1 MEKDRIYYRK
11 IGEKGMTYQ
20 SEYELELQF
29 IKQLETQGYDKVS
42 IADEDAL
49 KKNFRKMLFE
59 FNKEKLNNIPF
70 TDKEFNRIL
79 IHLEGKS
86 IYNSAKLFRDK
97 YVLEREDGTEV
108 YIEFFNSKNWTKNK
122 FQVTNQVT
130 MISKYTNR
138 YDVTILV
145 NGLPL
150 VQVELKRRGI
160 DLKEAF
166 NQIER
171 YRRHSYKGLYRY
183 IQCFIITNG
192 VDTKY
197 YSNSDKPLNFNFTF
211 FWSDEKNNRITN
223 LSDFTSSFLQKH
235 TLNNII
241 GKYMIISDADKNLMV
256 MRPYQVYAVEAITK
270 RALETNNNG
279 YVWHTTGSGKTL
291 TSFKSSQLLSNE
303 EKIKKVFFLI
313 DRKDLDSQTVEEFNK
328 FEADCVDTT
337 DNVGKLI
344 KQVEDINSRL
354 IVTTIQKLARL
365 LKSEKYTHR
374 MDRYREEK
382 VIFIIDE
389 CHRSQFGEM
398 HTAINKH
405 FVNAQYFG
413 FTGTPRLVENR
424 SQDGR
429 TTADLFDTCLHHYL
443 IKDAINDNNVLGF
456 SVEYIKTFDGDFD
469 ENDETKVSAI
479 DENDETKVSAIDKEE
494 VFHSEKRVN
503 MVAQHIIDNHN
514 AKTANK
520 KFTSIFTVDSIPL
533 LIKYYDTF
541 KSLDHDL
548 KIAAVF
554 TFQDNEDLSGK
565 DEHSRDSLERMIED
579 YNKMFP
585 SKDNTKFSTDTF
597 QAYFKDLSRKLKNA
611 EVDIVLVVNMFLTGF
626 DSKPLNTLYVDRNLN
641 YHGLV
646 QAFSR
651 TNRILDDTK
660 PYGNIVCY
668 RNLKKN
674 TDEAICLFS
683 QTDNTDVV
691 LMESY
696 DHYLKLFKERLE
708 ELYKVAPSID
718 YIDDIQSEEEK
729 KNFILAFREL
739 SKQLIKL
746 KTFTDFEFNK
756 EALGISHQ
764 EYEDYKSKYFR
775 IYDELKKTA
784 GEKESIL
791 LNIDFAIEL
800 MQVDKINVDYIMNL
814 IRDIDFTDEEKRKA
828 DIEKIK
834 RLLDSADNENLRLK
848 ADLIRAFLEEV
859 VPKASKDSSMDDLFN
874 EFIEEKRVE
883 EITEFSET
891 VDIVRETM
899 KDYITEYEYSGI
911 IDSAQI
917 KDSINGGLIKKKK
930 LSEKIKHFIMDHV
943 RKFSF

>member
-1 MEKDRIYYRK
+1 
-11 IGEKGMTYQ
+11 MTYQ
-20 SEYELELQF
+20 SEYELEIQL
-29 IKQLETQGYDKVS
+29 IKQLEAQGYTKVS
-42 IADEDAL
+42 IGDEDAL
-49 KKNFRKMLFE
+49 KANFRKMLFE
-59 FNKEKLNNIPF
+59 HNKEKLNNTPF

-86 IYNSAKLFRDK
+86 IYNSSKLFRDK
-97 YVLEREDGTEV
+97 FVLEREDGTEV
-108 YIEFFNSKNWTKNK
+108 YLEFFNSKNWTKNK

-130 MISKYTNR
+130 MINKYTNR
-138 YDVTILV
+138 YDVTILI

-150 VQVELKRRGI
+150 VQVELKRRGL

-183 IQCFIITNG
+183 IQCFVITNG

-197 YSNSDKPLNFNFTF
+197 FSNSDKPLNFNFTF
-211 FWSDEKNNRITN
+211 FWSDEKNTRISN
-223 LSDFTSSFLQKH
+223 LSKFTESFFERH
-235 TLNNII
+235 MLNNII
-241 GKYMIISDADKNLMV
+241 GKYMVISDADKNLMI
-256 MRPYQVYAVEAITK
+256 MRPYQVYAVEALTK

-279 YVWHTTGSGKTL
+279 YIWHTTGSGKTL
-291 TSFKSSQLLSNE
+291 TSFKASQLLSNE

-337 DNVGKLI
+337 DNVGTLI

-365 LKSEKYTHR
+365 LKSEKYAHR
-374 MDRYREEK
+374 MDKYREEK

-479 DENDETKVSAIDKEE
+479 DKEE
-494 VFHSEKRVN
+494 MFHEQDRIA
-503 MVAQHIIDNHN
+503 MVSQHIIDNHN

-520 KFTSIFTVDSIPL
+520 KFTSLFTVDSIPL

-541 KSLDHDL
+541 KKLDHDL

-565 DEHSRDSLERMIED
+565 DEHSRESLERMIED

-597 QAYFKDLSRKLKNA
+597 QAYFKDLSKKIKNA

-683 QTDNTDVV
+683 QTENTDVV

-696 DHYLKLFKERLE
+696 DHYLELFKARLD
-708 ELYKVAPSID
+708 ELYKVAPTID
-718 YIDDIQSEEEK
+718 YVDGIQSEEEK

-746 KTFTDFEFNK
+746 KTFTDFEFDEK
-756 EALGISHQ
+756 AIGISHQ

-775 IYDELKKTA
+775 IYDEFKKTA

-800 MQVDKINVDYIMNL
+800 MAVDKINVDYIMNL
-814 IRDIDFTDEEKRKA
+814 IRDIDFSDEEKRKA

-848 ADLIRAFLEEV
+848 ADLIRAFLDEV
-859 VPKASKDSSMDDLFN
+859 VPKANKDSSMDELFN
-874 EFIEEKRVE
+874 EFVEEKRVY
-883 EITEFSET
+883 EITEFAENI
-891 VDIVRETM
+891 DIVKETM

-911 IDSAQI
+911 IDSAKI
-917 KDSINGGLIKKKK
+917 KDSINGGLLKKKK
-930 LSEKIKHFIMDHV
+930 LSEKIKHFIIDHV
-943 RKFSF
+943 SKFSF

>member
-1 MEKDRIYYRK
+1 M
-11 IGEKGMTYQ
+11 
-20 SEYELELQF
+20 
-29 IKQLETQGYDKVS
+29 
-42 IADEDAL
+42 
-49 KKNFRKMLFE
+49 
-59 FNKEKLNNIPF
+59 
-70 TDKEFNRIL
+70 
-79 IHLEGKS
+79 
-86 IYNSAKLFRDK
+86 
-97 YVLEREDGTEV
+97 
-108 YIEFFNSKNWTKNK
+108 
-122 FQVTNQVT
+122 
-130 MISKYTNR
+130 
-138 YDVTILV
+138 
-145 NGLPL
+145 
-150 VQVELKRRGI
+150 
-160 DLKEAF
+160 
-166 NQIER
+166 
-171 YRRHSYKGLYRY
+171 
-183 IQCFIITNG
+183 
-192 VDTKY
+192 
-197 YSNSDKPLNFNFTF
+197 
-211 FWSDEKNNRITN
+211 
-223 LSDFTSSFLQKH
+223 
-235 TLNNII
+235 LNNII
-241 GKYMIISDADKNLMV
+241 GKYMVISDADKNLMV
-256 MRPYQVYAVEAITK
+256 MRPYQVYAVEALTK

-279 YVWHTTGSGKTL
+279 YIWHTTGSGKTL
-291 TSFKSSQLLSNE
+291 TSFKASQLLSNE

-337 DNVGKLI
+337 DNVGTLI

-365 LKSEKYTHR
+365 LKSEKYAHR
-374 MDRYREEK
+374 MDKYREEK

-413 FTGTPRLVENR
+413 FTGTPRLVENK

-479 DENDETKVSAIDKEE
+479 DKEE
-494 VFHSEKRVN
+494 VFHSQDRIDKVS
-503 MVAQHIIDNHN
+503 QHIIDNHN

-520 KFTSIFTVDSIPL
+520 KFTSLFTVDSIPL

-541 KSLDHDL
+541 KKLDHDL

-565 DEHSRDSLERMIED
+565 DEHSRESLERIIED

-597 QAYFKDLSRKLKNA
+597 QAYFKDLSRKIKNA

-683 QTDNTDVV
+683 QTENTDVV

-696 DHYLKLFKERLE
+696 DHYLGLFKERLDD
-708 ELYKVAPSID
+708 LYKLAPNIDMIDSI
-718 YIDDIQSEEEK
+718 QNEEGK
-729 KNFILAFREL
+729 KNFVIAFREL

-746 KTFTDFEFNK
+746 KTFVDFEFDK
-756 EALGISHQ
+756 EKIGMSHQ
-764 EYEDYKSKYFR
+764 EYEDYKSKKFR
-775 IYDELKKTA
+775 IYDELKKSA
-784 GEKESIL
+784 PEKESIL
-791 LNIDFAIEL
+791 LYIDFAIEL
-800 MQVDKINVDYIMNL
+800 MAIDKINVDYIMNL
-814 IRDIDFTDEEKRKA
+814 IRDIDFSDEEKRKA

-848 ADLIRAFLEEV
+848 ADLIRAFLDEV
-859 VPKASKDSSMDDLFN
+859 VPKANKNSSMDDLFN
-874 EFIEEKRVE
+874 EFIEEKRVY
-883 EITEFSET
+883 EITEFAENI
-891 VDIVRETM
+891 DIVKETM

-911 IDSAQI
+911 IDSAKI
-917 KDSINGGLIKKKK
+917 KDSINGGLLKKKK
-930 LSEKIKHFIMDHV
+930 LSEKIKHFIIDHV
-943 RKFSF
+943 SKFSF

>member
-1 MEKDRIYYRK
+1 
-11 IGEKGMTYQ
+11 MTYQ
-20 SEYELELQF
+20 SEHELEMQL
-29 IKQLETQGYDKVS
+29 IKQLEAQGYIKVP
-42 IADEDAL
+42 IDDEDAL
-49 KKNFRKMLFE
+49 KANFRKMLFE
-59 FNKEKLNNIPF
+59 HNKEKLNNTPF

-86 IYNSAKLFRDK
+86 IYNSSKLFRDK
-97 YVLEREDGTEV
+97 FVLERENGTEV
-108 YIEFFNSKNWTKNK
+108 YLEFFNSKNWTKNK

-130 MISKYTNR
+130 MINKYTNR
-138 YDVTILV
+138 YDVTILI

-150 VQVELKRRGI
+150 VQVELKRRGL

-183 IQCFIITNG
+183 IQCFVITNG

-197 YSNSDKPLNFNFTF
+197 LSNSDKPLNFNFTF
-211 FWSDEKNNRITN
+211 FWSDEKNNRISN
-223 LSDFTSSFLQKH
+223 LSKFTESFFERH
-235 TLNNII
+235 MLNNII
-241 GKYMIISDADKNLMV
+241 GKYMVISDADKNLMV
-256 MRPYQVYAVEAITK
+256 MRPYQVYAVEALTK

-279 YVWHTTGSGKTL
+279 YIWHTTGSGKTL
-291 TSFKSSQLLSNE
+291 TSFKASQLLSNE

-337 DNVGKLI
+337 DNVGTLI

-365 LKSEKYTHR
+365 LKSEKYANR
-374 MDRYREEK
+374 MDKYREEK

-413 FTGTPRLVENR
+413 FTGTPRLVENK

-479 DENDETKVSAIDKEE
+479 DKEE
-494 VFHSEKRVN
+494 VFHSQDRIDKVS
-503 MVAQHIIDNHN
+503 QHIIDNHN

-520 KFTSIFTVDSIPL
+520 KFTSLFTVDSIPL

-541 KSLDHDL
+541 KKLDHDL

-565 DEHSRDSLERMIED
+565 DEHSRESLERIIED

-597 QAYFKDLSRKLKNA
+597 QAYFKDLSRKIKNA

-683 QTDNTDVV
+683 QTENTDVV
-691 LMESY
+691 LMQSY
-696 DHYLKLFKERLE
+696 DHYLGLFKERLDD
-708 ELYKVAPSID
+708 LYKLAPNIDMIDSI
-718 YIDDIQSEEEK
+718 QNEEGK
-729 KNFILAFREL
+729 KNFVIAFREL

-746 KTFTDFEFNK
+746 KTFVDFEFDK
-756 EALGISHQ
+756 EKIGMAHQ

-775 IYDELKKTA
+775 IYDELKKSA
-784 GEKESIL
+784 PEKESIL
-791 LNIDFAIEL
+791 LYIDFAIEL
-800 MQVDKINVDYIMNL
+800 MAIDKINVDYIMNL
-814 IRDIDFTDEEKRKA
+814 IRDIDFSDEEKRKA

-848 ADLIRAFLEEV
+848 ADLIRAFLDEV
-859 VPKASKDSSMDDLFN
+859 VPKANNNSSMDDLFN
-874 EFIEEKRVE
+874 EFIEEKRVY
-883 EITEFSET
+883 EITEFAENI
-891 VDIVRETM
+891 DIVKETM

-911 IDSAQI
+911 IDSAKI
-917 KDSINGGLIKKKK
+917 KDSINGGLLKKKK
-930 LSEKIKHFIMDHV
+930 LSEKIKHFIIDHV
-943 RKFSF
+943 SKFSF

>member
-1 MEKDRIYYRK
+1 
-11 IGEKGMTYQ
+11 MTYQ
-20 SEYELELQF
+20 SEYELEMQL
-29 IKQLETQGYDKVS
+29 IKQLEAQGYTKVS
-42 IADEDAL
+42 IGDEEAL
-49 KKNFRKMLFE
+49 KANFRKMLFE
-59 FNKEKLNNIPF
+59 HNKEKLNNTPF

-86 IYNSAKLFRDK
+86 IYNSSKLFRDK
-97 YVLEREDGTEV
+97 FVLEREDGTEV
-108 YIEFFNSKNWTKNK
+108 YLEFFNSKNWTKNK

-130 MISKYTNR
+130 MINKYTNR
-138 YDVTILV
+138 YDVTILI

-150 VQVELKRRGI
+150 VQVELKRRGL

-183 IQCFIITNG
+183 IQCFVITNG

-197 YSNSDKPLNFNFTF
+197 FSNSDKPLNFNFTF
-211 FWSDEKNNRITN
+211 FWSDDKNKRISN
-223 LSDFTSSFLQKH
+223 LSQFTSSFFERH
-235 TLNNII
+235 MLNNII
-241 GKYMIISDADKNLMV
+241 GKYMVISDADKNLMV
-256 MRPYQVYAVEAITK
+256 MRPYQVYAVEALTK

-279 YVWHTTGSGKTL
+279 YIWHTTGSGKTL
-291 TSFKSSQLLSNE
+291 TSFKASQLLSNE

-337 DNVGKLI
+337 DNVGTLI

-354 IVTTIQKLARL
+354 IVTTIQKLARV

-374 MDRYREEK
+374 MDKYREEK

-405 FVNAQYFG
+405 FINAQYFG

-479 DENDETKVSAIDKEE
+479 DKEE
-494 VFHSEKRVN
+494 VFHAQDRII
-503 MVAQHIIDNHN
+503 MVSQHIIDNHN

-520 KFTSIFTVDSIPL
+520 KFTSLFTVDSIPL

-541 KSLDHDL
+541 KQLDHDL

-565 DEHSRDSLERMIED
+565 EEHSRDSLERIIED

-597 QAYFKDLSRKLKNA
+597 QAYFKDLSRKIKNA

-683 QTDNTDVV
+683 QTENTDVV

-696 DHYLKLFKERLE
+696 DHYLELFKARLD
-708 ELYKVAPSID
+708 ELYKVAPTID
-718 YIDDIQSEEEK
+718 YVDSIQSEEEK

-746 KTFTDFEFNK
+746 KTFTDFEFVEK
-756 EALGISHQ
+756 AIGISHQ

-800 MQVDKINVDYIMNL
+800 MAVDKINVDYIMNL
-814 IRDIDFTDEEKRKA
+814 IRDIDFSDEEKRKA

-834 RLLDSADNENLRLK
+834 RLLESADNENLRLK
-848 ADLIRAFLEEV
+848 ADLIRAFLDEV
-859 VPKASKDSSMDDLFN
+859 VPKANKASSMDDLFN
-874 EFIEEKRVE
+874 EFVEEKRVY
-883 EITEFSET
+883 EITEFAES
-891 VDIVRETM
+891 VDIVKETM

-911 IDSAQI
+911 IDSAEI
-917 KDSINGGLIKKKK
+917 KDSINGGLLKKKK
-930 LSEKIKHFIMDHV
+930 LSEKIKHFIIDHV
-943 RKFSF
+943 NKFSF

>member
-1 MEKDRIYYRK
+1 
-11 IGEKGMTYQ
+11 MTYQ
-20 SEYELELQF
+20 SEHELEMQL
-29 IKQLETQGYDKVS
+29 IKQLETQGYIKVS
-42 IADEDAL
+42 IDDEDAL
-49 KKNFRKMLFE
+49 KANFRKMLFE
-59 FNKEKLNNIPF
+59 HNKEKLNNTPF

-86 IYNSAKLFRDK
+86 IYNSSKLFRDK
-97 YVLEREDGTEV
+97 FVLEREDGTEV
-108 YIEFFNSKNWTKNK
+108 YLEFFNSKNWTKNK

-130 MISKYTNR
+130 MINKYTNR
-138 YDVTILV
+138 YDVTILI

-150 VQVELKRRGI
+150 VQIELKRRGL

-183 IQCFIITNG
+183 IQCFVITNG

-197 YSNSDKPLNFNFTF
+197 FSNSDKPLNFNFTF
-211 FWSDEKNNRITN
+211 FWSDEKNNRISN
-223 LSDFTSSFLQKH
+223 LSKFTESFFERH
-235 TLNNII
+235 MLNNII
-241 GKYMIISDADKNLMV
+241 GKYMVISDADKNLMV
-256 MRPYQVYAVEAITK
+256 MRPYQVYAVEVLTK

-279 YVWHTTGSGKTL
+279 YIWHTTGSGKTL
-291 TSFKSSQLLSNE
+291 TSFKASQLLSNE

-337 DNVGKLI
+337 DNVGTLI
-344 KQVEDINSRL
+344 KQIEDINSRL

-365 LKSEKYTHR
+365 LKSEKYAHR
-374 MDRYREEK
+374 MDKYREEK

-413 FTGTPRLVENR
+413 FTGTSRLVENR

-479 DENDETKVSAIDKEE
+479 DKEE
-494 VFHSEKRVN
+494 VFHSQDRID
-503 MVAQHIIDNHN
+503 MVSQHIIHNHN

-520 KFTSIFTVDSIPL
+520 KFTSLFTVDSIPL

-541 KSLDHDL
+541 KKLDHDL

-565 DEHSRDSLERMIED
+565 DEHSRESLERIIED

-597 QAYFKDLSRKLKNA
+597 QAYFKDLSRKIKNA

-651 TNRILDDTK
+651 TSRILDDTK

-683 QTDNTDVV
+683 QTENTDVV

-696 DHYLKLFKERLE
+696 DHYLGLFKERLDD
-708 ELYKVAPSID
+708 LYKLAPNIDMIDSI
-718 YIDDIQSEEEK
+718 QNEEGK
-729 KNFILAFREL
+729 KNFVIAFREL

-746 KTFTDFEFNK
+746 KTFVDFEFDK
-756 EALGISHQ
+756 EKIGMAHQ

-775 IYDELKKTA
+775 IYDELKKSA
-784 GEKESIL
+784 PEKESIL
-791 LNIDFAIEL
+791 LYIDFAIEL
-800 MQVDKINVDYIMNL
+800 MAVDKINVDYIMNL
-814 IRDIDFTDEEKRKA
+814 IRDIDFSDDEKRKT

-848 ADLIRAFLEEV
+848 ADLIRAFLDEV
-859 VPKASKDSSMDDLFN
+859 VPKANNNSSMDDLFN
-874 EFIEEKRVE
+874 EFIEEKRVY
-883 EITEFSET
+883 EITEFAENI
-891 VDIVRETM
+891 DIVKETM

-911 IDSAQI
+911 IDSAKI
-917 KDSINGGLIKKKK
+917 KDSINGGLLKKKK
-930 LSEKIKHFIMDHV
+930 LSEKIKHFIIDHV
-943 RKFSF
+943 SKFSF

>member
-1 MEKDRIYYRK
+1 
-11 IGEKGMTYQ
+11 MTYQ
-20 SEYELELQF
+20 SEYELEMQL
-29 IKQLETQGYDKVS
+29 IKQLETQGYIKVP
-42 IADEDAL
+42 IDDEDAL
-49 KKNFRKMLFE
+49 KANFRKMLFE
-59 FNKEKLNNIPF
+59 HNKEKLNNTPF

-86 IYNSAKLFRDK
+86 IYNSSKLFRDK
-97 YVLEREDGTEV
+97 FVLERENGTEV
-108 YIEFFNSKNWTKNK
+108 YLEFFNSKNWTKNK

-130 MISKYTNR
+130 MINKYTNR
-138 YDVTILV
+138 YDVTILI

-150 VQVELKRRGI
+150 VQVELKRRGL

-183 IQCFIITNG
+183 IQCFVITNG

-197 YSNSDKPLNFNFTF
+197 FSNSDKPLNFNFTF
-211 FWSDEKNNRITN
+211 FWSDEKNNRISN
-223 LSDFTSSFLQKH
+223 LSKFTESFFERH
-235 TLNNII
+235 MLNNII
-241 GKYMIISDADKNLMV
+241 GKYMVISDADKNLMV
-256 MRPYQVYAVEAITK
+256 MRPYQVYAVEALTK

-279 YVWHTTGSGKTL
+279 YIWHTTGSGKTL
-291 TSFKSSQLLSNE
+291 TSFKASQLLSNE

-337 DNVGKLI
+337 DNVGTLI

-365 LKSEKYTHR
+365 LKSEKYAHR
-374 MDRYREEK
+374 MDKYREEK

-413 FTGTPRLVENR
+413 FTGTPRFVENR

-479 DENDETKVSAIDKEE
+479 DKEE
-494 VFHSEKRVN
+494 VFHSQDRIDKVS
-503 MVAQHIIDNHN
+503 QHIIDNHN

-520 KFTSIFTVDSIPL
+520 KFTSLFTVDSIPL

-541 KSLDHDL
+541 KKLDHDL

-565 DEHSRDSLERMIED
+565 DEHSRESLERIIED

-585 SKDNTKFSTDTF
+585 SKDSTKFSTDTF
-597 QAYFKDLSRKLKNA
+597 QAYFKDLSRKIKNA

-683 QTDNTDVV
+683 QTENTDVV

-696 DHYLKLFKERLE
+696 DHYLGLFKERLDD
-708 ELYKVAPSID
+708 LYKLAPNIDMIDSI
-718 YIDDIQSEEEK
+718 QNEEGK
-729 KNFILAFREL
+729 KNFVIAFREL

-746 KTFTDFEFNK
+746 KTFVDFEFDK
-756 EALGISHQ
+756 EKIGMAHQ

-775 IYDELKKTA
+775 IYDELKKSA
-784 GEKESIL
+784 PEKESIL
-791 LNIDFAIEL
+791 LYIDFAIEL
-800 MQVDKINVDYIMNL
+800 MAIDKINVDYIMNL
-814 IRDIDFTDEEKRKA
+814 IRDIDFSDEEKRKA

-848 ADLIRAFLEEV
+848 ADLIRAFLDEV
-859 VPKASKDSSMDDLFN
+859 VPKANKNSSLDDLFN
-874 EFIEEKRVE
+874 EFIEEKRVY
-883 EITEFSET
+883 EITEFAENI
-891 VDIVRETM
+891 DIVKETM

-911 IDSAQI
+911 IDSAKI
-917 KDSINGGLIKKKK
+917 KDSINGGLLKKKK
-930 LSEKIKHFIMDHV
+930 LSEKIKHFIIDHLS
-943 RKFSF
+943 KFSF

>member
-1 MEKDRIYYRK
+1 
-11 IGEKGMTYQ
+11 MTYQ
-20 SEYELELQF
+20 SEYELEMQL
-29 IKQLETQGYDKVS
+29 IKQLETQGYIKVS
-42 IADEDAL
+42 IDDEDAL
-49 KKNFRKMLFE
+49 KANFRKMLFE
-59 FNKEKLNNIPF
+59 HNKEKLNNTPF

-86 IYNSAKLFRDK
+86 IYNSSKLFRDK
-97 YVLEREDGTEV
+97 FVLEREDGTEV
-108 YIEFFNSKNWTKNK
+108 YLEFFNSKNWTKNK

-130 MISKYTNR
+130 IINKYTNI
-138 YDVTILV
+138 YDVTILI

-150 VQVELKRRGI
+150 VQVELKRRGL

-183 IQCFIITNG
+183 IQCFVITNG

-197 YSNSDKPLNFNFTF
+197 FSNSDKPLNFNFTF
-211 FWSDEKNNRITN
+211 FWSDEKNNRISN
-223 LSDFTSSFLQKH
+223 LSKFTESFFERH
-235 TLNNII
+235 MLNNII
-241 GKYMIISDADKNLMV
+241 GKYMVISDADKNLMV
-256 MRPYQVYAVEAITK
+256 MRPYQIYAVEALTK

-279 YVWHTTGSGKTL
+279 YIWHTTGSGKTL
-291 TSFKSSQLLSNE
+291 TSFKASQLLSNE

-328 FEADCVDTT
+328 FEADCVATT
-337 DNVGKLI
+337 DNVGTLI

-365 LKSEKYTHR
+365 LKSEKYAHR
-374 MDRYREEK
+374 MDKYREEK

-413 FTGTPRLVENR
+413 FTGTPRLVENK

-479 DENDETKVSAIDKEE
+479 DKEE
-494 VFHSEKRVN
+494 VFHSQDRIDKVS
-503 MVAQHIIDNHN
+503 QHIIDNHN

-520 KFTSIFTVDSIPL
+520 KFTSLFTVDSIPL

-541 KSLDHDL
+541 KKLDHDL

-565 DEHSRDSLERMIED
+565 DEHSRESLERIIED

-597 QAYFKDLSRKLKNA
+597 QAYFKDLSRKIKNA

-683 QTDNTDVV
+683 QTENTDVV

-696 DHYLKLFKERLE
+696 DHYLGLFKERLDD
-708 ELYKVAPSID
+708 LYKLAPNIDMIDSI
-718 YIDDIQSEEEK
+718 QNEEGK
-729 KNFILAFREL
+729 KNFVIAFREL

-746 KTFTDFEFNK
+746 KTFVDFEFDK
-756 EALGISHQ
+756 EKIGMAHQ

-775 IYDELKKTA
+775 IYDELKKSA
-784 GEKESIL
+784 PEKESIL
-791 LNIDFAIEL
+791 LYIDFAIEL
-800 MQVDKINVDYIMNL
+800 MAIDKINVDYIMNL
-814 IRDIDFTDEEKRKA
+814 IRDIDFSDEEKRKA

-848 ADLIRAFLEEV
+848 ADLIRAFLDEV
-859 VPKASKDSSMDDLFN
+859 VPKANKNSSMDDLFN
-874 EFIEEKRVE
+874 EFIEEKRVY
-883 EITEFSET
+883 EITEFAENI
-891 VDIVRETM
+891 DIVKETM

-911 IDSAQI
+911 IDSAKI
-917 KDSINGGLIKKKK
+917 KDSINGGLLKKKK
-930 LSEKIKHFIMDHV
+930 LSEKIKHFIIDHV
-943 RKFSF
+943 SKFSF

>member
-1 MEKDRIYYRK
+1 
-11 IGEKGMTYQ
+11 MTYQ
-20 SEYELELQF
+20 SEYELEMQL
-29 IKQLETQGYDKVS
+29 IKQLEAQGYTKIS
-42 IADEDAL
+42 IGDEDVL
-49 KKNFRKMLFE
+49 KANFRKMLFE
-59 FNKEKLNNIPF
+59 HNKEKLNNTPF

-86 IYNSAKLFRDK
+86 IYNSSKLFRDK
-97 YVLEREDGTEV
+97 FVLEREDGTEV
-108 YIEFFNSKNWTKNK
+108 YLEFFNSKNWTKNK

-130 MISKYTNR
+130 MINKYTNR
-138 YDVTILV
+138 YDVTILI

-150 VQVELKRRGI
+150 VQVELKRRGL

-183 IQCFIITNG
+183 IQCFVITNG

-197 YSNSDKPLNFNFTF
+197 FSNSDKPLNFNFTF
-211 FWSDEKNNRITN
+211 FWSDEKNTRISN
-223 LSDFTSSFLQKH
+223 LSKFTESFFERH
-235 TLNNII
+235 MLNNII
-241 GKYMIISDADKNLMV
+241 GKYMVISDADKNLMV
-256 MRPYQVYAVEAITK
+256 MRPYQVYAVEALTK

-279 YVWHTTGSGKTL
+279 YIWHTTGSGKTL
-291 TSFKSSQLLSNE
+291 TSFKASQLLSNE

-337 DNVGKLI
+337 DNVGTLI

-365 LKSEKYTHR
+365 LKSEKYAHR
-374 MDRYREEK
+374 MDKYREEK

-479 DENDETKVSAIDKEE
+479 DKEE
-494 VFHSEKRVN
+494 VFHEQDRIA
-503 MVAQHIIDNHN
+503 MVSQHIIDNHN

-520 KFTSIFTVDSIPL
+520 KFTSLFTVDSIPL

-541 KSLDHDL
+541 KKLDHDL

-565 DEHSRDSLERMIED
+565 DEHSRESLERMIED

-597 QAYFKDLSRKLKNA
+597 QAYFKDLSKKIKNA

-683 QTDNTDVV
+683 QTENTDVV

-696 DHYLKLFKERLE
+696 DHYLELFKARLD
-708 ELYKVAPSID
+708 ELYKVAPTID
-718 YIDDIQSEEEK
+718 YVDGIQSEEEK

-746 KTFTDFEFNK
+746 KTFTDFEFDEK
-756 EALGISHQ
+756 AIGISHQ

-775 IYDELKKTA
+775 IYDEFKKTA

-800 MQVDKINVDYIMNL
+800 MAVDKINVDYIMNL
-814 IRDIDFTDEEKRKA
+814 IRDIDFSDEEKRKA

-848 ADLIRAFLEEV
+848 ADLIRAFLDEV
-859 VPKASKDSSMDDLFN
+859 VPKANKDSSMDELFN
-874 EFIEEKRVE
+874 EFVEEKRVY
-883 EITEFSET
+883 EITEFAES
-891 VDIVRETM
+891 VDIIKETM

-911 IDSAQI
+911 IDSAEI
-917 KDSINGGLIKKKK
+917 KDSINGGLLKKKK
-930 LSEKIKHFIMDHV
+930 LSEKIKHFIIDHV
-943 RKFSF
+943 SKFSF

>member
-1 MEKDRIYYRK
+1 
-11 IGEKGMTYQ
+11 MTYQ
-20 SEYELELQF
+20 SEYELEMQL
-29 IKQLETQGYDKVS
+29 IKQLETQGYIKVS
-42 IADEDAL
+42 IDDEDEL
-49 KKNFRKMLFE
+49 KANFRKMLFE
-59 FNKEKLNNIPF
+59 HNKEKLNNTPF

-86 IYNSAKLFRDK
+86 IYNSSKLFRDK
-97 YVLEREDGTEV
+97 FVLEREDGTEV
-108 YIEFFNSKNWTKNK
+108 YLEFFNSKNWTKNK

-130 MISKYTNR
+130 MINKYTNR
-138 YDVTILV
+138 YDVTILI

-150 VQVELKRRGI
+150 VQVELKRRGL

-183 IQCFIITNG
+183 IQCFVITNG

-197 YSNSDKPLNFNFTF
+197 FSNSDKPLNFNFTF
-211 FWSDEKNNRITN
+211 FWSDEKNNRISN
-223 LSDFTSSFLQKH
+223 LSKFTESFFERH
-235 TLNNII
+235 MLNNII
-241 GKYMIISDADKNLMV
+241 GKYMVISDADKNLMV
-256 MRPYQVYAVEAITK
+256 MRPYQIYAVEALTK

-279 YVWHTTGSGKTL
+279 YIWHTTGSGKTL
-291 TSFKSSQLLSNE
+291 TSFKASQLLSNE

-337 DNVGKLI
+337 DNVGTLI

-365 LKSEKYTHR
+365 LKSEKYAHR
-374 MDRYREEK
+374 MDKYREEK

-413 FTGTPRLVENR
+413 FTGTPRLVENK

-479 DENDETKVSAIDKEE
+479 DKEE
-494 VFHSEKRVN
+494 VFHSQDRIDKVS
-503 MVAQHIIDNHN
+503 QHIIDNHN

-520 KFTSIFTVDSIPL
+520 KFTSLFTVDSIPL

-541 KSLDHDL
+541 KKLDHDL

-565 DEHSRDSLERMIED
+565 DEHSRESLERIIED

-597 QAYFKDLSRKLKNA
+597 QAYFKDLSRKIKNA

-683 QTDNTDVV
+683 QTENTDVV

-696 DHYLKLFKERLE
+696 DHYLGLFKERLDD
-708 ELYKVAPSID
+708 LYKLAPNIDMIDSI
-718 YIDDIQSEEEK
+718 QNEEGK
-729 KNFILAFREL
+729 KNFVIAFREL

-746 KTFTDFEFNK
+746 KTFVDFEFDK
-756 EALGISHQ
+756 EKIGMAHQ

-775 IYDELKKTA
+775 IYDELKKSA
-784 GEKESIL
+784 PEKESIL
-791 LNIDFAIEL
+791 LYIDFAIEL
-800 MQVDKINVDYIMNL
+800 MAIDKINVDYIMNL
-814 IRDIDFTDEEKRKA
+814 IRDIDFSDEEKRKA

-848 ADLIRAFLEEV
+848 ADLIRAFLDEV
-859 VPKASKDSSMDDLFN
+859 VPKANKNSSMDDLFN
-874 EFIEEKRVE
+874 EFIEEKRVY
-883 EITEFSET
+883 EITEFAENI
-891 VDIVRETM
+891 DIVKETM

-911 IDSAQI
+911 IDSAKI
-917 KDSINGGLIKKKK
+917 KDSINGGLLKKKK
-930 LSEKIKHFIMDHV
+930 LSEKIKHFIIDHV
-943 RKFSF
+943 SKFSF

>member
-1 MEKDRIYYRK
+1 
-11 IGEKGMTYQ
+11 MTYQ
-20 SEYELELQF
+20 SEHELEMQL
-29 IKQLETQGYDKVS
+29 IKQLEAQGYTKIS
-42 IADEDAL
+42 ICDEYAL
-49 KKNFRKMLFE
+49 KANFRKMLFE
-59 FNKEKLNNIPF
+59 HNKEKLNNMPF

-86 IYNSAKLFRDK
+86 IYNSSKLFRDK
-97 YVLEREDGTEV
+97 FVLEREDGTEV
-108 YIEFFNSKNWTKNK
+108 YLEFFNSKNWTKNK

-130 MISKYTNR
+130 MINKYTNR
-138 YDVTILV
+138 YDVTILI

-150 VQVELKRRGI
+150 VQVELKRRGL

-183 IQCFIITNG
+183 IQCFVITNG

-197 YSNSDKPLNFNFTF
+197 FSNSDKPLNFNFTF
-211 FWSDEKNNRITN
+211 FWSDEKNNRISN
-223 LSDFTSSFLQKH
+223 LRKFTESFFERH
-235 TLNNII
+235 MLNNII
-241 GKYMIISDADKNLMV
+241 GKYMVISDADKNLMV
-256 MRPYQVYAVEAITK
+256 MRPYQVYAVEALTK

-279 YVWHTTGSGKTL
+279 YIWHTTGSGKTL
-291 TSFKSSQLLSNE
+291 TSFKASQLLSNE

-337 DNVGKLI
+337 DNVGTLI

-365 LKSEKYTHR
+365 LKSEKYAHR
-374 MDRYREEK
+374 MDKYREEK

-479 DENDETKVSAIDKEE
+479 DKEE
-494 VFHSEKRVN
+494 VFHAEDRIVMIS
-503 MVAQHIIDNHN
+503 QHIIDNHN

-520 KFTSIFTVDSIPL
+520 KFTSLFTVDSIPL

-541 KSLDHDL
+541 KKLDHDL

-565 DEHSRDSLERMIED
+565 DEHSRESLERMIDD

-585 SKDNTKFSTDTF
+585 SKDNAKFSTETF
-597 QAYFKDLSRKLKNA
+597 QAYFKDLSRKIKNA

-626 DSKPLNTLYVDRNLN
+626 DSKSLNTLYVDRNLN

-651 TNRILDDTK
+651 INRILDDTK

-683 QTDNTDVV
+683 QTENTDVV

-696 DHYLKLFKERLE
+696 DHYLNLFKDRLE
-708 ELYKVAPSID
+708 ELYKVAPTID
-718 YIDDIQSEEEK
+718 YVDGIQSEEEK
-729 KNFILAFREL
+729 KSFILAFREL

-746 KTFTDFEFNK
+746 KTFTDFEFDEK
-756 EALGISHQ
+756 AIGISHQ

-800 MQVDKINVDYIMNL
+800 MSVDKINVDYIMNL
-814 IRDIDFTDEEKRKA
+814 IRDIDFTNEEKRKA

-848 ADLIRAFLEEV
+848 SDLIRAFLDEV
-859 VPKASKDSSMDDLFN
+859 VPKANKDSSMDNLFN
-874 EFIEEKRVE
+874 EFVEEKRVE
-883 EITEFSET
+883 EITKFSEE
-891 VDIVRETM
+891 VEVEREKV
-899 KDYITEYEYSGI
+899 KDYITEYEYSGT
-911 IDSAQI
+911 IDSAEI
-917 KDSINGGLIKKKK
+917 KDVIKGGLLKKKK

-943 RKFSF
+943 SKFTF

>member
-1 MEKDRIYYRK
+1 
-11 IGEKGMTYQ
+11 MTYQ
-20 SEYELELQF
+20 SEYELEKLL
-29 IKQLETQGYDKVS
+29 IKQLETQGYTKVS
-42 IADEDAL
+42 INNEEDL
-49 KKNFRKMLFE
+49 KANFRNVLFE
-59 FNKEKLNNIPF
+59 YNKEKLNNIPF

-86 IYNSAKLFRDK
+86 IFNSAKLFRDK
-97 YVLEREDGTEV
+97 FVLERDDSTEV
-108 YIEFFNSKNWTKNK
+108 YIEFFNSKNWTRNK

-130 MISKYTNR
+130 MVNKYTNR
-138 YDVTILV
+138 YDVTILI

-150 VQVELKRRGI
+150 VQIELKRRGL
-160 DLKEAF
+160 DLREAF

-197 YSNSDKPLNFNFTF
+197 FSNSDKPLNFNFTF
-211 FWSDEKNNRITN
+211 FWSDEKNKRISN
-223 LSDFTSSFLQKH
+223 LNSFTSSFLDRCN
-235 TLNNII
+235 LNNVI
-241 GKYMIISDADKNLMV
+241 GKYMIINESDKNLMV
-256 MRPYQVYAVEAITK
+256 MRPYQIYAVEALTK
-270 RALETNNNG
+270 RAIETNNNG
-279 YVWHTTGSGKTL
+279 YIWHTTGSGKTL
-291 TSFKSSQLLSNE
+291 TSFKASQLLSNE

-328 FEADCVDTT
+328 FEKDCVDTT
-337 DNVGKLI
+337 NNIGKLI
-344 KQVEDINSRL
+344 SQIEDVNSRL

-365 LKSEKYTHR
+365 LQAEKYAHR
-374 MDRYREEK
+374 MDKYREDK

-405 FVNAQYFG
+405 FKNAQYFG

-429 TTADLFDTCLHHYL
+429 TTADLFDECLHTYL

-469 ENDETKVSAI
+469 ESD
-479 DENDETKVSAIDKEE
+479 DTKVSAIDKEE
-494 VFHSEKRVN
+494 VFHEQERIE
-503 MVAQHIIDNHN
+503 MVAKHIIDNHN

-520 KFTSIFTVDSIPL
+520 KFTSLFTVDSIPT

-548 KIAAVF
+548 KIAAVY

-565 DEHSRDSLERMIED
+565 DEHSRDSLERIIED
-579 YNKMFP
+579 YNSMFKG
-585 SKDNTKFSTDTF
+585 KDNTKFSTDTF
-597 QAYFKDLSRKLKNA
+597 QAYFKDLSKKLKTA

-651 TNRILDDTK
+651 TNRVLDDTK
-660 PYGNIVCY
+660 PYGNVVCY

-683 QTDNTDVV
+683 KTDNTDVV

-696 DHYLKLFKERLE
+696 DYYLEAFNKKLI
-708 ELYKVAPSID
+708 ELYNVAPSVESL
-718 YIDDIQSEEEK
+718 DDIKDEEHK
-729 KNFILAFREL
+729 KKFIEAFRDL

-746 KTFTDFEFNK
+746 KTFVDFEFDK
-756 EALGISHQ
+756 EKIGMSHQ
-764 EYEDYKSKYFR
+764 EYEDYKSKYFN
-775 IYDELKKTA
+775 IYDEVRKNA
-784 GEKESIL
+784 NEKESIL
-791 LNIDFAIEL
+791 LDIYFGIEL
-800 MQVDKINVDYIMNL
+800 MQTDKINVNYIMNL
-814 IRDIDFTDEEKRKA
+814 IRDIDFDNEDKRKA

-834 RLLDSADNENLRLK
+834 KLLDSADNDNLRLK
-848 ADLIRAFLEEV
+848 ADLIRSFLDEV
-859 VPKASKDSSMDDLFN
+859 VPKAEGKDSMDELFN
-874 EFIEEKRVE
+874 NFVEEKRVY
-883 EITEFSET
+883 EITEFSNEVDIARET
-891 VDIVRETM
+891 VKE
-899 KDYITEYEYSGI
+899 YIIEYEYSGT

-917 KDSINGGLIKKKK
+917 KDNVKGSLLKKRKLADRIKN
-930 LSEKIKHFIMDHV
+930 FIIDNV
-943 RKFSF
+943 AKFTF

>member
-1 MEKDRIYYRK
+1 
-11 IGEKGMTYQ
+11 MTYQ

>member
-1 MEKDRIYYRK
+1 
-11 IGEKGMTYQ
+11 MTYQ
-20 SEYELELQF
+20 SEYELEMQL
-29 IKQLETQGYDKVS
+29 IKQLETQGYIKVP
-42 IADEDAL
+42 IDDEDAL
-49 KKNFRKMLFE
+49 KANFRKILFE
-59 FNKEKLNNIPF
+59 HNKEKLNNTPF

-86 IYNSAKLFRDK
+86 IYNSSKLFRDK
-97 YVLEREDGTEV
+97 FVLERENGTEV
-108 YIEFFNSKNWTKNK
+108 YLEFFNSKNWTKNK

-130 MISKYTNR
+130 MINKYTNR
-138 YDVTILV
+138 YDVTILI

-150 VQVELKRRGI
+150 VQVELKRRGL

-183 IQCFIITNG
+183 IQCFVITNG

-197 YSNSDKPLNFNFTF
+197 FSNSDKPLNFNFTF
-211 FWSDEKNNRITN
+211 FWSDEKNNRISN
-223 LSDFTSSFLQKH
+223 LSKFTESFFERH
-235 TLNNII
+235 MLNNII
-241 GKYMIISDADKNLMV
+241 GKYMVISDADKNLMV
-256 MRPYQVYAVEAITK
+256 MRPYQVYAVEALTK

-279 YVWHTTGSGKTL
+279 YIWHTTGSGKTL
-291 TSFKSSQLLSNE
+291 TSFKASQLLSNE

-337 DNVGKLI
+337 DNVGTLI

-365 LKSEKYTHR
+365 LKSEKYAHR
-374 MDRYREEK
+374 MDKYREEK

-479 DENDETKVSAIDKEE
+479 DKEE
-494 VFHSEKRVN
+494 VFHSQDRIDKVS
-503 MVAQHIIDNHN
+503 QHIIDNHN

-520 KFTSIFTVDSIPL
+520 KFTSLFTVDSIPL

-541 KSLDHDL
+541 KKLDHDL

-565 DEHSRDSLERMIED
+565 DEHSRESLERIIED

-585 SKDNTKFSTDTF
+585 SKDSTKFSTDTF
-597 QAYFKDLSRKLKNA
+597 QAYFKDLSRKIKNA

-683 QTDNTDVV
+683 QTENTDVV

-696 DHYLKLFKERLE
+696 DHYLGLFKERLDD
-708 ELYKVAPSID
+708 LYKLAPNIDMIDSI
-718 YIDDIQSEEEK
+718 QNEEGK
-729 KNFILAFREL
+729 KNFVIAFREL

-746 KTFTDFEFNK
+746 KTFVDFEFDK
-756 EALGISHQ
+756 EKIGMAHQ

-775 IYDELKKTA
+775 IYDELKKSA
-784 GEKESIL
+784 PEKESIL
-791 LNIDFAIEL
+791 LYIDFAIEL
-800 MQVDKINVDYIMNL
+800 MAIDKINVDYIMNL
-814 IRDIDFTDEEKRKA
+814 IRDIDFSDEEKRKA

-848 ADLIRAFLEEV
+848 ADLIRAFLDEV
-859 VPKASKDSSMDDLFN
+859 VPKANKNSSMDDLFN
-874 EFIEEKRVE
+874 EFIEEKRVY
-883 EITEFSET
+883 EITEFAENI
-891 VDIVRETM
+891 DIVKETM

-911 IDSAQI
+911 IDSAKI
-917 KDSINGGLIKKKK
+917 KDSINGGLLKKKK
-930 LSEKIKHFIMDHV
+930 LSEKIKHFIIDHV
-943 RKFSF
+943 SKFSF

>member
-1 MEKDRIYYRK
+1 
-11 IGEKGMTYQ
+11 MTYQ
-20 SEYELELQF
+20 SEHELEMQF
-29 IKQLETQGYDKVS
+29 IKQLEAQGYDKVT
-42 IADEDAL
+42 IADEDSL
-49 KKNFRKMLFE
+49 KANFRKMLFE

-97 YVLEREDGTEV
+97 YVLEREDGSEV

-130 MISKYTNR
+130 MVSKYTNR

-150 VQVELKRRGI
+150 VQIELKRRGI

-183 IQCFIITNG
+183 IQCFVITNG

-197 YSNSDKPLNFNFTF
+197 FSNSDKPLNFNFTF
-211 FWSDEKNNRITN
+211 FWSDEKNNRISN
-223 LSDFTSSFLQKH
+223 LSDFTSRFLERH
-235 TLNNII
+235 TLNNIL

-337 DNVGKLI
+337 DNIGKLI

-374 MDRYREEK
+374 MDKYREEK

-456 SVEYIKTFDGDFD
+456 SVEYIKTFDGDF
-469 ENDETKVSAI
+469 

-660 PYGNIVCY
+660 PYGNVVCY

-708 ELYKVAPSID
+708 ELYKVAPTID

-883 EITEFSET
+883 EITEFSED
-891 VDIVRETM
+891 VDIKRETM

-911 IDSAQI
+911 IDSAGI
-917 KDSINGGLIKKKK
+917 KDAINGGLIKKKK

>member
-1 MEKDRIYYRK
+1 
-11 IGEKGMTYQ
+11 MTYQ
-20 SEYELELQF
+20 SEYELEMQL
-29 IKQLETQGYDKVS
+29 IKQLETQGYIKVS
-42 IADEDAL
+42 IDDEDAL
-49 KKNFRKMLFE
+49 KANFRKMLFE
-59 FNKEKLNNIPF
+59 HNKEKLNNTPF

-86 IYNSAKLFRDK
+86 IYNSSKLFRDK
-97 YVLEREDGTEV
+97 FVLEREDGTEV
-108 YIEFFNSKNWTKNK
+108 YLEFFNSKNWTRNK

-130 MISKYTNR
+130 MINKYTNR
-138 YDVTILV
+138 YDVTILI

-150 VQVELKRRGI
+150 VQVELKRRGL

-183 IQCFIITNG
+183 IQCFVITNG

-197 YSNSDKPLNFNFTF
+197 FSNSDKPLNFNFTF
-211 FWSDEKNNRITN
+211 FWSDEKNNRISN
-223 LSDFTSSFLQKH
+223 LSKFTESFFERH
-235 TLNNII
+235 MLNNII
-241 GKYMIISDADKNLMV
+241 GKYMVISDADKNLMV
-256 MRPYQVYAVEAITK
+256 MRPYQIYAVEALTK

-279 YVWHTTGSGKTL
+279 YIWHTTGSGKTL
-291 TSFKSSQLLSNE
+291 TSFKASQLLSNE

-337 DNVGKLI
+337 DNVGTLI

-365 LKSEKYTHR
+365 LKSEKYAHR
-374 MDRYREEK
+374 MDKYREEK

-413 FTGTPRLVENR
+413 FTGTPRLVENK

-479 DENDETKVSAIDKEE
+479 DKEE
-494 VFHSEKRVN
+494 VFHSQDRIA
-503 MVAQHIIDNHN
+503 MVSQHIIDNHN

-520 KFTSIFTVDSIPL
+520 KFTSLFTVDSIPL

-541 KSLDHDL
+541 KKLDHDL

-565 DEHSRDSLERMIED
+565 DEHSRESLERIIED

-585 SKDNTKFSTDTF
+585 SKDSTKFSTDTF
-597 QAYFKDLSRKLKNA
+597 QAYFKDLSRKIKNA

-683 QTDNTDVV
+683 QTENTDVV

-696 DHYLKLFKERLE
+696 DHYLGLFKERLDD
-708 ELYKVAPSID
+708 LYKLAPNIDMIDSI
-718 YIDDIQSEEEK
+718 QNEEGK
-729 KNFILAFREL
+729 KNFVIAFREL

-746 KTFTDFEFNK
+746 KTFVDFEFDK
-756 EALGISHQ
+756 EKIGMAHQ

-775 IYDELKKTA
+775 IYDELKKSA
-784 GEKESIL
+784 PEKESIL
-791 LNIDFAIEL
+791 LYIDFAIEL
-800 MQVDKINVDYIMNL
+800 MAIDKINVDYIMNL
-814 IRDIDFTDEEKRKA
+814 IRDIDFSDEEKRKA

-834 RLLDSADNENLRLK
+834 KLLDSADNENLRLK
-848 ADLIRAFLEEV
+848 ADLIRAFLDEV
-859 VPKASKDSSMDDLFN
+859 VPKANKNSSMDDLFN
-874 EFIEEKRVE
+874 EFIEEKRVY
-883 EITEFSET
+883 EITEFAENI
-891 VDIVRETM
+891 DIVKETM

-911 IDSAQI
+911 IDSAKI
-917 KDSINGGLIKKKK
+917 KDSINGGLLKKKK
-930 LSEKIKHFIMDHV
+930 LSEKIKHFIIDHV
-943 RKFSF
+943 SKFSF

>member
-1 MEKDRIYYRK
+1 M
-11 IGEKGMTYQ
+11 
-20 SEYELELQF
+20 
-29 IKQLETQGYDKVS
+29 
-42 IADEDAL
+42 
-49 KKNFRKMLFE
+49 
-59 FNKEKLNNIPF
+59 
-70 TDKEFNRIL
+70 
-79 IHLEGKS
+79 
-86 IYNSAKLFRDK
+86 
-97 YVLEREDGTEV
+97 
-108 YIEFFNSKNWTKNK
+108 
-122 FQVTNQVT
+122 
-130 MISKYTNR
+130 
-138 YDVTILV
+138 
-145 NGLPL
+145 
-150 VQVELKRRGI
+150 
-160 DLKEAF
+160 
-166 NQIER
+166 
-171 YRRHSYKGLYRY
+171 
-183 IQCFIITNG
+183 
-192 VDTKY
+192 
-197 YSNSDKPLNFNFTF
+197 
-211 FWSDEKNNRITN
+211 
-223 LSDFTSSFLQKH
+223 
-235 TLNNII
+235 
-241 GKYMIISDADKNLMV
+241 
-256 MRPYQVYAVEAITK
+256 
-270 RALETNNNG
+270 
-279 YVWHTTGSGKTL
+279 
-291 TSFKSSQLLSNE
+291 
-303 EKIKKVFFLI
+303 
-313 DRKDLDSQTVEEFNK
+313 EEFNK

-337 DNVGKLI
+337 DNVGTLI

-365 LKSEKYTHR
+365 LKSEKYAHR
-374 MDRYREEK
+374 MDKYREEK

-413 FTGTPRLVENR
+413 FTGTPRLVENK

-479 DENDETKVSAIDKEE
+479 DKEE
-494 VFHSEKRVN
+494 VFHSQDRIDKVS
-503 MVAQHIIDNHN
+503 QHIIDNHN

-520 KFTSIFTVDSIPL
+520 KFTSLFTVDSIPL

-541 KSLDHDL
+541 KKLDHDL

-565 DEHSRDSLERMIED
+565 DEHSRESLERIIED

-597 QAYFKDLSRKLKNA
+597 QAYFKDLSRKIKNA

-683 QTDNTDVV
+683 QTENTDVV

-696 DHYLKLFKERLE
+696 DHYLGLFKERLDD
-708 ELYKVAPSID
+708 LYKLAPNIDMIDSI
-718 YIDDIQSEEEK
+718 QNEEGK
-729 KNFILAFREL
+729 KNFVIAFREL

-746 KTFTDFEFNK
+746 KTFVDFEFDK
-756 EALGISHQ
+756 EKIGMAHQ

-775 IYDELKKTA
+775 IYDELKKSA
-784 GEKESIL
+784 PEKESIL
-791 LNIDFAIEL
+791 LYIDFAIEL
-800 MQVDKINVDYIMNL
+800 MAIDKINVDYIMNL
-814 IRDIDFTDEEKRKA
+814 IRDIDFSDEEKRKA

-848 ADLIRAFLEEV
+848 ADLIRAFLDEV
-859 VPKASKDSSMDDLFN
+859 VPKANNNSSMDDLFN
-874 EFIEEKRVE
+874 EFIEEKRVY
-883 EITEFSET
+883 EITEFAENI
-891 VDIVRETM
+891 DIVKETM

-911 IDSAQI
+911 IDSVKI
-917 KDSINGGLIKKKK
+917 KDSINGGLLKKKK
-930 LSEKIKHFIMDHV
+930 LSEKIKHFIIDHV
-943 RKFSF
+943 SKFSF